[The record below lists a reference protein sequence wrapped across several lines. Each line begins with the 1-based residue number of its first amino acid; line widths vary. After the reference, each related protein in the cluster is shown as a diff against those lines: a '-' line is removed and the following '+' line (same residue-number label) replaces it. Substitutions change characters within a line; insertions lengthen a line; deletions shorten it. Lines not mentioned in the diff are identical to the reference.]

1 MANEKHIF
9 IGLGGSG
16 CQTVTQIKEKVYAN
30 RYPTH
35 TATKSRLEAM
45 NETYRFL
52 FLDTDQRDIDQANQ
66 RNRKDF
72 EEGRVPFINPQSDL
86 VNLGLAN
93 PQAIYYEA
101 TQDTTTLIN
110 KRILEAC
117 SPELAVK
124 IPDQPLGFGAGAFR
138 MKSRIAFAHSL
149 TDFQTKLQ
157 AAISALNDVKTVGG
171 ESCTIFYWVVGS
183 SNGGT
188 GSGIVNDVLYHIN
201 QIHKQIVG
209 DGDPQLILIMY
220 MPKVYIDCNSTEE
233 KYALNAYA
241 VFSEIQAFK
250 EMSQEKKQNTVMH
263 RMAFLNDYNLID
275 SKRKYCPFYY
285 MIPIDIQ
292 TDKGTSLG
300 STHVMYH
307 NTAEMIYILH
317 HGAGGETFRSDID
330 NYMNDIMERNH
341 EDFLVPMG
349 YVQLHKPTDQFV
361 RYFHRRFERDVLRS
375 WLLNADDKEN
385 QIPENVIPSLYK
397 KLFQQLD
404 HKVPN
409 TLANELVFAKLN
421 ELEEDVLDPSVVSG
435 KEELPSILKLDNVLS
450 EVESIES
457 NIKANKVTP
466 EQRSANKQLLVKG
479 IWKQA
484 ETWIREKGLIYAI
497 NAVDAVRSYVRS
509 RYDKENDLYDKKKNE
524 MSDKLNEL
532 QEYAKKAEDRSFA
545 EKTIKSNRDDIKKYQ
560 SELDSYVHAYID
572 QVIEDW
578 AHDLLGDFCTN
589 EKSDELARLKSQLMM
604 IKDKASEMN
613 EQAVR
618 YYDRLAT
625 EFGNTSL
632 DVTTVY
638 LPMLK
643 EICNGNGWK
652 ANNFFSRCYRNIIQ
666 ADEDRAE
673 TPNRADLSKLINE
686 GIYETK
692 NEKRLEQLM
701 AQQYILI
708 QKEKVGRG
716 KEEQVTEE
724 CRFFANPVLMEDR
737 KPEAIIEDFLY
748 FAQQVLDVATR
759 ENKNIQ
765 ENWANKKVSHFF
777 RDLPNEQKDEV
788 RKSLSP
794 ALFFN
799 YNTAR
804 IEVTK
809 KEEHL
814 VFVAQDKDLA
824 KEMLGYE
831 EGNIRHRYV
840 SGGDANSALVLKS
853 KYGLSF
859 RDYRI
864 YDNIEMVYNNA
875 TFREKYH
882 FHHDFAQFLGKITLD
897 DLPDEVLSQHR
908 TFAKMLLLK
917 EYEEDLKPLFYQDEF
932 DPEAYET
939 SMYLVNP
946 KNRTSFEIARPEAFS
961 IYKGALCLRK
971 IENGKK
977 LYDEVSG
984 ADFSLQFDEY
994 FKLFYNRRYSET
1006 LDRLLQGIL
1015 RQKKTELDEK
1025 GNIVLNPDGTALVY
1039 NGEQILKDGYAEKQK
1054 AVLKNLSLL
1063 KQQSTT
1069 DDEKRLYNIFFNII
1083 RNDYD
1088 TVHKFIG

>member
-45 NETYRFL
+45 NETYRFICI
-52 FLDTDQRDIDQANQ
+52 DTDQRDIDQANK

-72 EEGRVPFINPQSDL
+72 EDGRVPFINPQSDL

-138 MKSRIAFAHSL
+138 IKSRIAFAHSL
-149 TDFQTKLQ
+149 ADFQTKLQ
-157 AAISALNDVKTVGG
+157 SAISALNDVKTVGG

-201 QIHKQIVG
+201 QIHKQVVG
-209 DGDPQLILIMY
+209 DGDPQLILTMY
-220 MPKVYIDCNSTEE
+220 MPKVYIDCNATEE

-250 EMSQEKKQNTVMH
+250 EMSQSKSQNTVMH
-263 RMAFLNDYNLID
+263 RMAFVNDYNLID
-275 SKRKYCPFYY
+275 KKRKYCPFYY
-285 MIPIDIQ
+285 LIPIDIQ

-307 NTAEMIYILH
+307 NTAEMLYILH

-349 YVQLHKPTDQFV
+349 YVQLHKPTDQFA
-361 RYFHRRFERDVLRS
+361 RYFRGRFERDVLRS
-375 WLLNADDKEN
+375 WLLNADAKEN
-385 QIPENVIPSLYK
+385 AIPESQVEPLYN
-397 KLFQQLD
+397 KLFRELD
-404 HKVPN
+404 HNIKDTIADKIVASP
-409 TLANELVFAKLN
+409 KS
-421 ELEEDVLDPSVVSG
+421 ELEEEVLDPTVIA
-435 KEELPSILKLDNVLS
+435 KHEELPSALRLDNVYNSLEAITE
-450 EVESIES
+450 EVE
-457 NIKANKVTP
+457 KAKSV
-466 EQRSANKQLLVKG
+466 EKKSEYKQVLVSSA
-479 IWKQA
+479 WKQA
-484 ETWIREKGLIYAI
+484 EYWIREHGLIYAI
-497 NAVDAVRSYVRS
+497 NAVDVVRNYVRAL
-509 RYDKENDLYDKKKNE
+509 YEQQENDKKQKKIELDDKFEALRVKEANALE
-524 MSDKLNEL
+524 RTL
-532 QEYAKKAEDRSFA
+532 A
-545 EKTIKSNRDDIKKYQ
+545 EKVKKSNNEQIRDYQNDLGDYINDYIKLAIQ
-560 SELDSYVHAYID
+560 
-572 QVIEDW
+572 DW
-578 AHDLLGDFCTN
+578 SHDLLSDFCN
-589 EKSDELARLKSQLMM
+589 NDKSDELAKLKSQLMM

-625 EFGNTSL
+625 EFGNTAL

-643 EICNGNGWK
+643 DICSGDGWK
-652 ANNFFSRCYRNIIQ
+652 ANNFFSRCYRNIIG

-673 TPNRADLSKLINE
+673 TPNRDDLTKLIVE
-686 GIYETK
+686 GIYDTK

-701 AQQYILI
+701 AAQYILI
-708 QKEKVGRG
+708 QRDKSAKD
-716 KEEQVTEE
+716 KDAQLIEE
-724 CRFFANPVLMEDR
+724 CRFFTNPTLEDR
-737 KPEAIIEDFLY
+737 KPEAIIEDFID
-748 FAQQVLDVATR
+748 FAQQALDVAAR

-765 ENWANKKVSHFF
+765 ENWVNKKVSHFF
-777 RDLPNEQKDEV
+777 RDLPNDQKDEV
-788 RKSLSP
+788 RKSLCP

-804 IEVTK
+804 IEVVK

-908 TFAKMLLLK
+908 TFAKMLILK
-917 EYEEDLKPLFYQDEF
+917 EYEKELKPLFYKDEF
-932 DPEAYET
+932 DPDSYET
-939 SMYLVNP
+939 SMYLVNDR
-946 KNRTSFEIARPEAFS
+946 NHTSFEIARPEAFS
-961 IYKGALCLRK
+961 LSKGSLCLRK
-971 IENGKK
+971 VENGKK
-977 LYDEVSG
+977 LYDEVTG
-984 ADFSLQFDEY
+984 ADFSIQFEEY

-1006 LDRLLQGIL
+1006 LDRMLQAIL
-1015 RQKKTELDEK
+1015 RQKKTALDAS
-1025 GNIVLNPDGTALVY
+1025 GNLLLDGNGSAIVYD
-1039 NGEQILKDGYAEKQK
+1039 GEQILKDYYPEKQK
-1054 AVLKNLSLL
+1054 EVLKKLSLL
-1063 KQQSTT
+1063 KQQSAT

-1083 RNDYD
+1083 RNEYD
-1088 TVHKFIG
+1088 TVHKFLS

>member
-35 TATKSRLEAM
+35 TATKSRLDAM
-45 NETYRFL
+45 NESYRFL
-52 FLDTDQRDIDQANQ
+52 FIDTDQRDIDQANK

-101 TQDTTTLIN
+101 TQDTSTLIN

-138 MKSRIAFAHSL
+138 IKSRIAFAHSL
-149 TDFQTKLQ
+149 ADFQTKLQ
-157 AAISALNDVKTVGG
+157 SAISSLNDVKNVGG

-201 QIHKQIVG
+201 QVHKQVVG
-209 DGDPQLILIMY
+209 DGDPQLVLIMY
-220 MPKVYIDCNSTEE
+220 MPKVYIDCNATEE

-241 VFSEIQAFK
+241 VFSEVQAFK
-250 EMSQEKKQNTVMH
+250 EMSQSSQQNTVMH
-263 RMAFLNDYNLID
+263 RMAFVNDYNLID

-300 STHVMYH
+300 NTHVMYH

-349 YVQLHKPTDQFV
+349 YVQLHKPTDQFA
-361 RYFHRRFERDVLRS
+361 RYFRRRFERDVLRT
-375 WLLNADDKEN
+375 WLLNADAKEN
-385 QIPENVIPSLYK
+385 AIPDSQLPALYK
-397 KLFQQLD
+397 KLFRELD
-404 HKVPN
+404 HKIPDTV
-409 TLANELVFAKLN
+409 AKQLVGGSLSD
-421 ELEEDVLDPSVVSG
+421 LEDEALDPSIIAG
-435 KEELPSILKLDNVLS
+435 KKELPSVLKLNNVLTTL
-450 EVESIES
+450 ETIEQ
-457 NIKANKVTP
+457 NV
-466 EQRSANKQLLVKG
+466 RSASKTVEKRSETKELLVSG
-479 IWKQA
+479 AWKQA
-484 ETWIREKGLIYAI
+484 EEWIREYGLIYAI
-497 NAVDAVRSYVRS
+497 NAVDAVRTYVRGI
-509 RYDKENDLYDKKKNE
+509 YEQQENSTK
-524 MSDKLNEL
+524 
-532 QEYAKKAEDRSFA
+532 DR
-545 EKTIKSNRDDIKKYQ
+545 KD
-560 SELDSYVHAYID
+560 ELDSKFEELKKLEAKAADITVLENIGISSNNAQINEYRNALEEYVNEFTDH
-572 QVIEDW
+572 VILDW
-578 AHDLLGDFCTN
+578 AHDLIRDFCNN
-589 EKSDELARLKSQLMM
+589 EKTDELSKLKSQLMM

-625 EFGNTSL
+625 EFGNTAL

-643 EICNGNGWK
+643 EICSGDGWK
-652 ANNFFSRCYRNIIQ
+652 ANNFFSRCYRNIIG

-673 TPNRADLSKLINE
+673 TPNRDDLSKLIKE

-701 AQQYILI
+701 ANQYILI
-708 QKEKVGRG
+708 EKDKKAKNG
-716 KEEQVTEE
+716 KENMIEE
-724 CRFFANPVLMEDR
+724 CRFFTNPTLEER
-737 KPEAIIEDFLY
+737 KPEAIIEDFID
-748 FAQQVLDVATR
+748 FAQQALDVATR

-777 RDLPNEQKDEV
+777 HDLPNDQKDEV

-804 IEVTK
+804 IEVMK
-809 KEEHL
+809 KEEHM
-814 VFVAQDKDLA
+814 VFVAQDMDLA

-864 YDNIEMVYNNA
+864 YDNIESVYNNA

-882 FHHDFAQFLGKITLD
+882 FHHDFAQFLGKITLN
-897 DLPDEVLSQHR
+897 DLPDEVLAQHR
-908 TFAKMLLLK
+908 TFAKMLILK
-917 EYEEDLKPLFYQDEF
+917 EYEKDLEPLFYQDEF
-932 DPEAYET
+932 DTESYET

-946 KNRTSFEIARPEAFS
+946 KNPTSFEVARPEAFTVH
-961 IYKGALCLRK
+961 KGSLCLRK

-977 LYDEVSG
+977 LYDEVTG
-984 ADFSLQFDEY
+984 ADFSIQFDEY
-994 FKLFYNRRYSET
+994 FRLFYNRRYSET
-1006 LDRLLQGIL
+1006 LDRMLQAIL
-1015 RQKKTELDEK
+1015 RQRK
-1025 GNIVLNPDGTALVY
+1025 TALDSNGSIITDKNGKAVIY
-1039 NGEQILKDGYAEKQK
+1039 DGEQILKDGYVEKQK
-1054 AVLKNLSLL
+1054 SVLKTLSTL
-1063 KQQSTT
+1063 KQQSATE
-1069 DDEKRLYNIFFNII
+1069 DEKRLYNIFFNII
-1083 RNDYD
+1083 RNEYD
-1088 TVHKFIG
+1088 TVHKFIS

>member
-52 FLDTDQRDIDQANQ
+52 FIDTDQRDIDQANKN
-66 RNRKDF
+66 NRKSF
-72 EEGRVPFINPQSDL
+72 EEGKVPFINPQSDL

-101 TQDTTTLIN
+101 TQDTSTLIN

-117 SPELAVK
+117 SPELSVK

-138 MKSRIAFAHSL
+138 IKSRIAFAHSL

-157 AAISALNDVKTVGG
+157 SAISALNDVKTVGG
-171 ESCTIFYWVVGS
+171 ESCTIFYWVVAS

-220 MPKVYIDCNSTEE
+220 MPKVYIDCNATEE

-250 EMSQEKKQNTVMH
+250 EMSQNRNQNTVMH
-263 RMAFLNDYNLID
+263 RMAFVNDYNLID

-285 MIPIDIQ
+285 LIPIDIQ

-349 YVQLHKPTDQFV
+349 YVQLHKPTDQFN
-361 RYFHRRFERDVLRS
+361 RYFRARFERDLLRT
-375 WLLNADDKEN
+375 WLLNAEAKEN
-385 QIPENVIPSLYK
+385 AIPESKVPDLYN
-397 KLFQQLD
+397 KLFRELS
-404 HKVPN
+404 HKIPG
-409 TLANELVFAKLN
+409 TIASRLVGTQRDNIDA
-421 ELEEDVLDPSVVSG
+421 DILDPSLING
-435 KEELPSILKLDNVLS
+435 KEELPATLKLSN
-450 EVESIES
+450 VESELETVEANVKAAS
-457 NIKANKVTP
+457 IKP
-466 EQRSANKQLLVKG
+466 EERSAYKQQLVSG
-479 IWKQA
+479 AWKQA
-484 ETWIREKGLIYAI
+484 EEWIREHGLIYAI
-497 NAVDAVRSYVRS
+497 NAVDAVRTLVRDE
-509 RYDKENDLYDKKKNE
+509 YEKQDNE
-524 MSDKLNEL
+524 MNSKKDELDDKRTEL
-532 QEYAKKAEDRSFA
+532 EKLEKEAETRSIGEKITKTNKEDIQEYRNKLEEYVDDYISFI
-545 EKTIKSNRDDIKKYQ
+545 IKN
-560 SELDSYVHAYID
+560 
-572 QVIEDW
+572 W
-578 AHDLLGDFCTN
+578 AHDLLRDFCN
-589 EKSDELARLKSQLMM
+589 NDKSDELSKLKNQLMV
-604 IKDKASEMN
+604 IKEKASEKN

-618 YYDRLAT
+618 YYDKLAT
-625 EFGNTSL
+625 EFGNTAL

-643 EICNGNGWK
+643 DICNGNGWK
-652 ANNFFSRCYRNIIQ
+652 PNNFFSRCYRNIIQ

-673 TPNRADLSKLINE
+673 TPNREDITKLIKE
-686 GIYETK
+686 GIYDTK

-701 AQQYILI
+701 ANQYILI
-708 QKEKVGRG
+708 QKEKSEKG
-716 KEEQVTEE
+716 KKEQVTEE
-724 CRFFANPVLMEDR
+724 CRFFANPTLEDR
-737 KPEAIIEDFLY
+737 KPEAIIEDFVEY
-748 FAQQVLDVATR
+748 AQHVLEVATR

-777 RDLPNEQKDEV
+777 HDLPNEQKDEV

-809 KEEHL
+809 KEEHY
-814 VFVAQDKDLA
+814 VFVAQDRDLA

-831 EGNIRHRYV
+831 EGNIKHRYV

-882 FHHDFAQFLGKITLD
+882 FHHDFAQFLGKITLN
-897 DLPDEVLSQHR
+897 DLPDEVLSQHH
-908 TFAKMLLLK
+908 TFVKMLILK
-917 EYEEDLKPLFYQDEF
+917 EYEKDLKPLFYEDEY
-932 DPEAYET
+932 DPESYET
-939 SMYLVNP
+939 SMYLVNE
-946 KNRTSFEIARPEAFS
+946 KNATSFEIARPEAFS
-961 IYKGALCLRK
+961 LYKGALCLRK
-971 IENGKK
+971 VENGKK

-984 ADFSLQFDEY
+984 GDFSIQFEEY

-1006 LDRLLQGIL
+1006 LDRLLQAIL
-1015 RQKKTELDEK
+1015 RQKKTAMDKDGQILHNED
-1025 GNIVLNPDGTALVY
+1025 GSAIVYD
-1039 NGEQILKDGYAEKQK
+1039 GEQILKNLYSEKK
-1054 AVLKNLSLL
+1054 NEVLKKIALK

-1069 DDEKRLYNIFFNII
+1069 DDERRLYNLFYNII
-1083 RNDYD
+1083 RDEYD